1 MIVYSRILEQ
11 SIFQYLKISG
21 LNIRDVL
28 HEDESGSIEKSVAK
42 LILDTKREKRFNNR
56 PAKVRLGIVRKFIS
70 ALSFLNS
77 GIYGFLKLNKIGYL
91 IDALCI
97 SNH

>member
-1 MIVYSRILEQ
+1 MNDDDEPKGYTWEVDYAD
-11 SIFQYLKISG
+11 G

-56 PAKVRLGIVRKFIS
+56 PAKVRLGIMRYV
-70 ALSFLNS
+70 
-77 GIYGFLKLNKIGYL
+77 YL
-91 IDALCI
+91 IIDCSFSMADKSMQPSGLLVTI
-97 SNH
+97 K